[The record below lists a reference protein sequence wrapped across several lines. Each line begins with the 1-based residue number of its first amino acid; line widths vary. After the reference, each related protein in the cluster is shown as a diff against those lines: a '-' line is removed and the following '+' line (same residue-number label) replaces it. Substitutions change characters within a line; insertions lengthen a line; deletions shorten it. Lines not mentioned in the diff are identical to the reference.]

1 MFNRTIRLSPG
12 IYVNEPGALKKL
24 PELINEFVLKSP
36 VILTDQTVLKIIP
49 QYLPTDFL
57 TRYPVEIFNGSCEF
71 AEIDRLTERLKTAD
85 GIIAFGGGQ
94 LMDTA
99 KVVSDRLNIV
109 LINVQTV
116 PSNCAAF
123 TTKSIVY
130 SPTHEMID
138 SIREKKPV
146 DAVVLEPELLKNAP
160 LEYLRSGIGDTLAKY
175 YEIRRRLTDDKMN
188 SLSLSLARDM
198 IERCREEML
207 KVNDPRSLNGLD
219 LQNFIDTIFLLA
231 SLVDGFAD
239 LDGRSV
245 AAHTFY
251 NAYVK
256 VIGPGKFTHGEIVAL
271 GNLFQVTLEDNSA
284 LIKEIRSYY
293 PQVGLPLSLSALG
306 VTEEDQLNSLA
317 EYMAQPDNVRMQ
329 SIFPGISP
337 TDIRQTLLKLI

>member
-57 TRYPVEIFNGSCEF
+57 NHYPVEIFNGSCEF

-99 KVVSDRLNIV
+99 KIVSDRLSIV

-130 SPTHEMID
+130 SPTHEMIA

-256 VIGPGKFTHGEIVAL
+256 IIGPQRFTYGEIVAL
-271 GNLFQVTLEDNSA
+271 GNLFQVTLENDIE
-284 LIKEIRSYY
+284 LIKEIRAYY
-293 PQVGLPLSLSALG
+293 PRVDLPLSLADLG
-306 VTEEDQLNSLA
+306 ITQADQLDALA
-317 EYMAQPDNVRMQ
+317 EYMAKPDNIRMQ
-329 SIFPGISP
+329 SIFPGI
-337 TDIRQTLLKLI
+337 TATTIRKTLAKLI

>member
-1 MFNRTIRLSPG
+1 M
-12 IYVNEPGALKKL
+12 
-24 PELINEFVLKSP
+24 
-36 VILTDQTVLKIIP
+36 
-49 QYLPTDFL
+49 
-57 TRYPVEIFNGSCEF
+57 FNGSCEF
-71 AEIDRLTERLKTAD
+71 AEIDRLTEQLRPYD

-99 KVVSDRLNIV
+99 KVVSDRLNNV

-130 SPTHEMID
+130 SPTTKSIVYSPTHEMIA
-138 SIREKKPV
+138 SVREKKPV
-146 DAVVLEPELLKNAP
+146 DAVILEPELLKNAP

-175 YEIRRRLTDDKMN
+175 YEIRRRLTDDKMH
-188 SLSLSLARDM
+188 SLSLSLARDL

-207 KVNDPRSLNGLD
+207 KMNDPRTLNGLD
-219 LQNFIDTIFLLA
+219 LQNFIDTIFLVA

-256 VIGPGKFTHGEIVAL
+256 VIGPQRFTHGEIVAL
-271 GNLFQVTLEDNSA
+271 GNLFQVTLENDTA
-284 LIKEIRSYY
+284 LIKEIRAYY
-293 PQVGLPLSLSALG
+293 PRVGLPLSLADLG
-306 VTEEDQLNSLA
+306 VTQAEQLNSLA
-317 EYMAQPDNVRMQ
+317 EYMAKPDNVRIQ
-329 SIFPGISP
+329 SIFPGI
-337 TDIRQTLLKLI
+337 TATTIRKTLTKLV